1 LASELL
7 STRGVQRTSSGER
20 VDGVKHVDSRATG
33 SSHIERPNNRAF
45 GSWTSIGRN
54 ENVVVHVTTTY
65 VVEAQVDWF
74 RRSVPTVHVQ
84 FDALFPPNGEMSRG
98 ICELT
103 LE

>member
-1 LASELL
+1 
-7 STRGVQRTSSGER
+7 
-20 VDGVKHVDSRATG
+20 
-33 SSHIERPNNRAF
+33 
-45 GSWTSIGRN
+45 
-54 ENVVVHVTTTY
+54 